1 MKVSVHMTPEQ
12 LEEWE
17 STMLPDR
24 DIDCAE
30 LARKIVTSENMP
42 RRITAMITVE
52 YDTAEF
58 LQEILESRIDC
69 QTRVMGGDWKYSY
82 DPLYVNR
89 EDLRAALIDSA
100 RWELRNESLD
110 PDMILWSESDAV
122 DPDEDNSGVFRKIG
136 ELL

>member
-30 LARKIVTSENMP
+30 LAHKIISTENMP

-69 QTRVMGGDWKYSY
+69 QTRVMGGDGKYKY

-89 EDLRAALIDSA
+89 EDLRAALLDSA
-100 RWELRNESLD
+100 RWELRNEAID

-122 DPDEDNSGVFRKIG
+122 DPDEDSSGVSREIG
-136 ELL
+136 DLL